1 MWRCAADSAEEP
13 GDIRNC
19 VPLPRKAEPANE
31 DTVCRWVLQRI
42 RCVGGC
48 CRGYGVSVGAA
59 EDMVC
64 RWVLQG
70 NGVSVGA
77 AEDAVCRWVLQG
89 QCLLAVTATRSQ
101 LLQSPLHYSYLYD
114 VQSRAQLLQLQ
125 PLSAQQHLQIGP
137 SHEPLPQ
144 IQIRPFQVQPEEIC
158 PDGSSTRTGCCA

>member
-59 EDMVC
+59 GDRCVGGCC
-64 RWVLQG
+64 RG
-70 NGVSVGA
+70 CGVSVGA
-77 AEDAVCRWVLQG
+77 AGAVSTGVSLG
-89 QCLLAVTATRSQ
+89 
-101 LLQSPLHYSYLYD
+101 
-114 VQSRAQLLQLQ
+114 
-125 PLSAQQHLQIGP
+125 PLSA
-137 SHEPLPQ
+137 
-144 IQIRPFQVQPEEIC
+144 
-158 PDGSSTRTGCCA
+158 STADRQL